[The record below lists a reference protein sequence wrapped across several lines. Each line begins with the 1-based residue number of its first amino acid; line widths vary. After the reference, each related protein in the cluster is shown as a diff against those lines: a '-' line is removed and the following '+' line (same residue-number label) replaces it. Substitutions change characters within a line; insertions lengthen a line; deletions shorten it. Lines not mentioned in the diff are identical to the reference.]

1 MVRIIPNIPKIKA
14 RWCHRCSEIPD
25 WLEVPMSDGR
35 IVEYYPKVEPPAFRK
50 AIENVRNMETGYE
63 RKK

>member
-1 MVRIIPNIPKIKA
+1 
-14 RWCHRCSEIPD
+14 
-25 WLEVPMSDGR
+25 MSDGR